1 MLPMVASTTVRR
13 TIALPWEGLP
23 NLAWRSK
30 GRPLT
35 NFRQIDRPKLLRAVT
50 DILSAIG
57 EDPEREGLLETP
69 RRVADMYLEMFQGLD
84 IEPTELIDSA
94 IFNEPAAGEIVTV
107 ANITFDSMC
116 EHHLLPFRGTVDIS
130 YAPNGGR
137 VVGLSKLA
145 RVVDAV
151 AKRPQVQERMTQQ
164 VLEAIAMSSLK
175 PNGVEVHVEAEH
187 MCMSIRGVHKHGAV
201 TRTSAR
207 WGTLAE

>member
-1 MLPMVASTTVRR
+1 M
-13 TIALPWEGLP
+13 
-23 NLAWRSK
+23 
-30 GRPLT
+30 T
-35 NFRQIDRPKLLRAVT
+35 NFRQIDRPKLLQAVT

-164 VLEAIAMSSLK
+164 VLEAIALSSLK